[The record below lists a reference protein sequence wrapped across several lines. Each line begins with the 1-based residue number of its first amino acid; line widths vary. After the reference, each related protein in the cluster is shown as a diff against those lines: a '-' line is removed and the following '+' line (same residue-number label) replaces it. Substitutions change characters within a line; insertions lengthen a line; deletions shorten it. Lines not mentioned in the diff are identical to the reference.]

1 MQMPEMPEMPALLL
15 PSGTVPGQRRAP
27 PRETLGVLTLHRCIN
42 YGSYWQARCLVEGL
56 RGMGHRA
63 VLLDHRSH
71 RIDLAEWRCALQP
84 ARPGD
89 TPPADRRMYARKT
102 RRFLDAFEAL
112 PLSRP
117 FALERPQDMP
127 RCDAV
132 VVGSDEVWNLAHPW
146 YGESPLFFGEGLRA
160 GRLVAYAASFGNHP
174 AALGLPPRQAARL
187 RRFDALS
194 VRDANSRQLVAQGLG
209 ASPALV
215 LDPCLQF
222 ASVVPPPPSDCDNN
236 PAARCIALY
245 GHNFSGWFAERLCR
259 HARRRGLRIV
269 SIGYRN
275 DWADVQ
281 WLTAGPDDFA
291 RFMALAGAVATNFF
305 HGCVFALR
313 HGRPFVCERSPYRA
327 IKIDDLLGTLGARR
341 HLVDA
346 ATPAASWEAGL
357 SVPVVDAVQARIG
370 ALRAASLAYL
380 QDALA
385 PAPVPS
391 PAAAVHREVHHA

>member
-1 MQMPEMPEMPALLL
+1 MQMPALLL
-15 PSGTVPGQRRAP
+15 PPRDGSGRHLPRLPEPAP
-27 PRETLGVLTLHRCIN
+27 MPQVGVLTFHRCIN
-42 YGSYWQARCLVEGL
+42 YGSYWQARCLAEGL
-56 RGMGHRA
+56 RGLGYRA
-63 VLLDHRSH
+63 VVLDHRSR

-84 ARPGD
+84 AQPGA

-102 RRFLDAFEAL
+102 RRFLDAIEAL
-112 PLSRP
+112 PLTRP
-117 FALERPQDMP
+117 FELESPQDMP

-132 VVGSDEVWNLAHPW
+132 VVGSDEVWNFAHPW
-146 YGESPLFFGEGLRA
+146 FRDCPPFFGEGLRA

-174 AALGLPPRQAARL
+174 VARGVPPHRAAAL

-194 VRDANSRQLVAQGLG
+194 VRDGNSRALIAQSLG
-209 ASPALV
+209 DVPALV

-222 ASVVPPPPSDCDNN
+222 ASALRPPEADGDDN
-236 PAARCIALY
+236 PASRCIALY
-245 GHNFSGWFAERLCR
+245 GHNFSGWFAERVR
-259 HARRRGLRIV
+259 AHARRHGLHIV

-281 WLTAGPDDFA
+281 WLTAGPEDFA

-313 HGRPFVCERSPYRA
+313 HGKPFVCEQSPYRA
-327 IKIDDLLGTLGARR
+327 IKIDDLLVTLGARR

-346 ATPAASWEAGL
+346 ATAPGNWEVGL
-357 SVPVVDAVQARIG
+357 SVPVAAAVHARIA
-370 ALRAASLAYL
+370 ALRATSMAYL

-385 PAPVPS
+385 PLAS
-391 PAAAVHREVHHA
+391 TAALDAREARRA

>member
-1 MQMPEMPEMPALLL
+1 MQTPALLL
-15 PSGTVPGQRRAP
+15 PSNDTAPQQSPP
-27 PRETLGVLTLHRCIN
+27 PRGMLGVLTLHRCIN

-84 ARPGD
+84 ARPGN
-89 TPPADRRMYARKT
+89 TPPAERRMYARKV
-102 RRFLDAFEAL
+102 RRLLDAVEAL
-112 PLSRP
+112 PLSKP

-127 RCDAV
+127 RCDTV

-146 YGESPLFFGEGLRA
+146 YGHSPLFFGEGLRA
-160 GRLVAYAASFGNHP
+160 RRLVAYAASFGSH
-174 AALGLPPRQAARL
+174 ATRLGLPTRQAAQL
-187 RRFDALS
+187 ARFDALS
-194 VRDANSRQLVAQGLG
+194 VRDGNSRQLLAQGLG
-209 ASPALV
+209 KSPAMV

-222 ASVVPPPPSDCDNN
+222 ASVPPPPAGDCDNN
-236 PAARCIALY
+236 PASRCIALY
-245 GHNFSGWFAERLCR
+245 GHNFSGWFAERLR
-259 HARRRGLRIV
+259 TQARRRGLRIV

-281 WLTAGPDDFA
+281 WLSAGPDDFA

-313 HGRPFVCERSPYRA
+313 HGRPFMCERSPYRA

-341 HLVDA
+341 HLADE
-346 ATPAASWEAGL
+346 ATPCANWEAAL
-357 SVPVVDAVQARIG
+357 SVPVEQAVQARIG

-380 QDALA
+380 QNALA
-385 PAPVPS
+385 PAPS
-391 PAAAVHREVHHA
+391 PVAAGHREVDHA